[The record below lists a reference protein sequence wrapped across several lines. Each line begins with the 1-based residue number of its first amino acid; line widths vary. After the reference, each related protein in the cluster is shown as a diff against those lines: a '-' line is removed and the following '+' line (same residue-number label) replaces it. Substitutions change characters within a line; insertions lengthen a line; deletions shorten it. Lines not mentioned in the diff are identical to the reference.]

1 MPANKYIEKDTQ
13 GEFFNPI
20 SSTVK
25 VNPDCNCN
33 NKPSSGSKDENYER
47 WRWLIDNWDKM
58 SFKERLALFYPYMH
72 YVNTRDNY
80 KKDFDERFQSE
91 MIETGY
97 KTCRMFDKLKFDPDG
112 QGIPNMIMVFK
123 PIIIEQ
129 IPDVETRNK
138 VITWANNMK
147 LINCVSCMTNKNNN

>member
-1 MPANKYIEKDTQ
+1 MPKCKYIEKDTQ
-13 GEFFNPI
+13 GEFFNPV

-33 NKPSSGSKDENYER
+33 NKPSPSSKDENYER

-80 KKDFDERFQSE
+80 KKEFDDRFQFE
-91 MIETGY
+91 LIEAGY

-112 QGIPNMIMVFK
+112 QGIPNMVMIFK

-129 IPDVETRNK
+129 IPDANIRNK
-138 VITWANNMK
+138 VIAWANNIG
-147 LINCVSCMTNKNNN
+147 LINCMTCIKKNDK

>member
-1 MPANKYIEKDTQ
+1 MPKYNYIEKDTQ

-33 NKPSSGSKDENYER
+33 NKPSSSGDENYER